1 MLQNRIKSAYVNPG
15 LNSPQA
21 NQKFMRIFRHQ
32 LPIDILR
39 MPHISVLLLIG
50 GLVRGVCG
58 GIQKVSDRTFAKV
71 RSFSCSES

>member
-32 LPIDILR
+32 LPIDYTAYASYKR
-39 MPHISVLLLIG
+39 PAAYRWASTWGMRWNPKS
-50 GLVRGVCG
+50 
-58 GIQKVSDRTFAKV
+58 V
-71 RSFSCSES
+71 RSGLR